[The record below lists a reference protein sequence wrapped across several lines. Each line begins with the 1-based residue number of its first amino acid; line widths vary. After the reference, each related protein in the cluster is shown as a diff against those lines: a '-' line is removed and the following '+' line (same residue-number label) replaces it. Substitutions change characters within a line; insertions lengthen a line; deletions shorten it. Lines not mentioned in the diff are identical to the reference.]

1 MGGFELCFCLLDHL
15 SEKIRCSGIRTI
27 GLLLDDSKGSKLFSK
42 LSGFDSMRRILAR
55 HGPSA
60 DCFGA
65 IVQLAIGTYRFE
77 DSGHLLKSG
86 GQIAW
91 SSRQPSAAGTIVHPG
106 AIQTLLSLL
115 EGVTDEDLQCSVLGK
130 LRMLLDVTCNA
141 ESILSAGGL
150 DWCRTFLFPDFD
162 DVPQIAGN
170 SGRLLRSPPG
180 PRAAAAMRGI
190 IGRLFLCG
198 MYRDVK
204 LLRLKEMGPYGLL
217 KLKDH
222 EAFHL
227 VVISE
232 VCEHFEREPLLP
244 AASALSILRLLVAL
258 LEPLT
263 EAPPRADP
271 TACLEVVRAINRI
284 ANQNADP
291 VRAGMKETHLLD
303 VRDALLVHCLRGP
316 RTRDGAF
323 AMMQGLSFEWVAER
337 PAFREANGLGHLL
350 HIFHAFP
357 AERDLQIGMGCV
369 LRNVFGPSLDNRRA
383 VLAALE
389 DAEVAQHLC
398 PAPGAVIAGRRLS
411 DHRSSGA
418 GTGSDDADEGDDAA
432 EESARAMTVFLDWY
446 YEPAQTARREVI
458 EARLHRL
465 VTSEEQSL
473 RRSYDRASDRRAR
486 RRRAHVEAAQRA
498 GAAAFAAFAAAEER
512 RRQRVAGIVAS
523 CDAAERAWLERV
535 QDRLAEGER
544 AWAAVEQ
551 SALPS
556 TSPSGSGAGFGWSA
570 AAPSV
575 AAGRAPPPSPMLST
589 QSGPRVVSRPP
600 SVASHA
606 SSDSDRW

>member
-1 MGGFELCFCLLDHL
+1 
-15 SEKIRCSGIRTI
+15 
-27 GLLLDDSKGSKLFSK
+27 
-42 LSGFDSMRRILAR
+42 
-55 HGPSA
+55 
-60 DCFGA
+60 
-65 IVQLAIGTYRFE
+65 LAIGNYRFE
-77 DSGHLLKSG
+77 ESGNLLKSG

-91 SSRQPSAAGTIVHPG
+91 STRQPAVGGTIVHPG
-106 AIQTLLSLL
+106 AIQTIISLL
-115 EGVTDEDLQCSVLGK
+115 EGVSEEDLQCSVLGK
-130 LRMLLDVTCNA
+130 LRMLLDVTSNA
-141 ESILSAGGL
+141 ELILSAGGL

-162 DVPQIAGN
+162 DVQQTSGS
-170 SGRLLRSPPG
+170 SGRLLRSQLG
-180 PRAAAAMRGI
+180 PRAVVAMRGI

-244 AASALSILRLLVAL
+244 AGSALSILRLLVAL

-383 VLAALE
+383 VMAALE
-389 DAEVAQHLC
+389 DQEVAMHLC
-398 PAPGAVIAGRRLS
+398 PPPGAAAAGRRLS
-411 DHRSSGA
+411 DHRGGGGGGIGA
-418 GTGSDDADEGDDAA
+418 EDADEGDDAA
-432 EESARAMTVFLDWY
+432 EESARAMASFLDWY
-446 YEPAQTARREVI
+446 YEPAQAARREAI

-465 VTSEEQSL
+465 VAAEEQSL
-473 RRSYDRASDRRAR
+473 RRAYERAADRRAR
-486 RRRAHVEAAQRA
+486 RRRGHAEAAHRA
-498 GAAAFAAFAAAEER
+498 DAVAVAAFSAAEDR
-512 RRQRVAGIVAS
+512 RRQRVSGIAAS
-523 CDAAERAWLERV
+523 CDAAERTWTEQV
-535 QDRLAEGER
+535 QERLAEGER
-544 AWAAVEQ
+544 SWAAVEQ

-556 TSPSGSGAGFGWSA
+556 TSPGSGWLA

-589 QSGPRVVSRPP
+589 QLGPRPVSRPP
-600 SVASHA
+600 SVTSHA